1 MGLAIVLFA
10 LFLLVLTA
18 LTFAVVR
25 LFAGKDTTGRR
36 DPAGCLVG
44 CAVGVGLLAIGV
56 MGLIALVGALVVV
69 TGARA
74 VKSFPVNDVYFG
86 TDPQRIEG
94 AREPGAPGS
103 EGQEPSRGT
112 PRFESDPSRPLHV
125 VFEIDGTLPRG
136 AQMQQ
141 WIRDW
146 SDGKARV
153 QVEESSSADG
163 HIVTWVDVALPAD
176 WRSLREIEED
186 VRKFFPEASW
196 AGGLHIEFKQVSR
209 DW

>member
-18 LTFAVVR
+18 ITFAVVR

-56 MGLIALVGALVVV
+56 MGLIALVGALVVL

-74 VKSFPVNDVYFG
+74 VKSFPVEHIYVG
-86 TDPQRIEG
+86 T
-94 AREPGAPGS
+94 EPGQQLQEHLDSQSTEGS
-103 EGQEPSRGT
+103 ESAPQAPV
-112 PRFESDPSRPLHV
+112 FQSDPARPLHV
-125 VFEIDGTLPRG
+125 VFEIDGKLRVPSR
-136 AQMQQ
+136 MQE
-141 WIRDW
+141 WIDDW
-146 SDGKARV
+146 SDHEARV
-153 QVEESSSADG
+153 QISERSANDG
-163 HIVTWVDVALPAD
+163 RTVTWVDVALPAE
-176 WRSLREIEED
+176 WRDLREIEKE
-186 VRKFFPEASW
+186 VRELFPEASW
-196 AGGLHIEFKQVSR
+196 AGGLHIEFKSVSR